1 MSPVSHAGR
10 ILVVLTVC
18 GVFFWLQIWTNQMKM
33 EMVAFDTS
41 SSVRTLE
48 EAEAADMK
56 LELIRSFPETL
67 EVEAFALRQ
76 PTSTLGRLLSKS
88 LAKDA
93 ANNKTTTTGP
103 VDSRKERMKL
113 WGSNIATKRFRVMSR
128 NYLRLIAQVVCVFSK
143 AYNPKIDFLIGKD
156 VVLQI
161 PAGPWINRILHQ
173 WIKDYVRM
181 RTIRMTEHGFVSQF
195 SDNVHLMSI
204 QKFGA
209 LMQGALTPCI
219 FESVEKIIDAKF
231 VYKTSAIRME
241 QVSDVFTLLFSSF
254 MVCFICFVAEVI
266 GIMRQA
272 EHKYAVMRRGAEVRK
287 QRIKWQIRAIRFN
300 RAVRRMR
307 LAGRRQQAWI

>member
-1 MSPVSHAGR
+1 
-10 ILVVLTVC
+10 
-18 GVFFWLQIWTNQMKM
+18 MKM

-93 ANNKTTTTGP
+93 AENKKKDTTVGP

-113 WGSNIATKRFRVMSR
+113 WGSNVATKRFRVMSR
-128 NYLRLIAQVVCVFSK
+128 NYLRLIDQAVCFFSK
-143 AYNPKIDFLIGKD
+143 AYNPKIDFLVGKD
-156 VVLQI
+156 IVLQI

-195 SDNVHLMSI
+195 SDNVHRMSI

-209 LMQGALTPCI
+209 LMQGSVTPCI
-219 FESVEKIIDAKF
+219 FDSVEMIIDAKF
-231 VYKTSAIRME
+231 VYKTSAIRSE
-241 QVSDVFTLLFSSF
+241 QLSDVFTLLFSSF
-254 MVCFICFVAEVI
+254 LVCLICFVAEVI

-272 EHKYAVMRRGAEVRK
+272 EHKYAVIRRGAEVRK

-300 RAVRRMR
+300 RAVRRLR
-307 LAGRRQQAWI
+307 LGRKPQKAWI